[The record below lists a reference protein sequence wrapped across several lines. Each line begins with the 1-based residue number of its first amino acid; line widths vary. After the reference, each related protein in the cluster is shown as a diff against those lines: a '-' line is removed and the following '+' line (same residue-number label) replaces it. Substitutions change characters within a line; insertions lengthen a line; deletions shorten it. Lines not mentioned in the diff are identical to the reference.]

1 VRAALLFSATFKA
14 QIEALCH
21 MILTDP
27 LRITVGP
34 AGEACHPV
42 SWRFVRFSD
51 DGRTQANA
59 DVHQEFVIVQDP
71 LQKFPWL
78 LNALKMFAEQGS
90 VLIFVGQRT
99 AAEEL
104 ATNLKAHSFHGVP
117 GSRPHGGV
125 VGVLLTAGGAVAAL
139 HGEMAP
145 SERSLVMHA
154 FRSGTLPVLVATDI
168 AGTTALALIRCEG
181 GWF

>member
-1 VRAALLFSATFKA
+1 
-14 QIEALCH
+14 
-21 MILTDP
+21 
-27 LRITVGP
+27 
-34 AGEACHPV
+34 
-42 SWRFVRFSD
+42 
-51 DGRTQANA
+51 
-59 DVHQEFVIVQDP
+59 
-71 LQKFPWL
+71 
-78 LNALKMFAEQGS
+78 

-117 GSRPHGGV
+117 GSRQHGGV
-125 VGVLLTAGGAVAAL
+125 VGVLLTTGGAVAAL